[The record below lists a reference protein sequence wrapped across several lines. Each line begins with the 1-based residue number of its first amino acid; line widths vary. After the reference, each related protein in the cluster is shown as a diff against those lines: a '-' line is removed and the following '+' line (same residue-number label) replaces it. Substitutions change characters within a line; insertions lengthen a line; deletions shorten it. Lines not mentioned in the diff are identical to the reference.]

1 MRRAS
6 QGYRLATWLIGT
18 VLIMVIAAACGETV
32 VKEVPVEVT
41 VEVEKIVEVEKEV
54 EVVKEVPAADQGWLL
69 SAPEPNPKYGG
80 VITTAFGVT
89 TSNFDLAQ
97 GAGAGAMVHMYDL
110 LIRKN
115 LSDGMRTIS
124 PSLASSWDI
133 ASDGMSYTFTVREGV
148 QFHDGKSMSAEDV
161 AASMNR
167 VVFPPEGVTSTAKDN
182 FRAISQIE
190 ALDATTLKISL
201 STPVVW
207 TFDMLTIPQMA
218 VYSKAD
224 LDANNQDLKKLIAP
238 GTGAFLF
245 DVHEPAEK
253 WEFTANDG
261 YWNSTL
267 PYVDRLKML
276 HVPAWIDRGTAI
288 LTGLADLT
296 WNGSRDTWEEGQKRA
311 DVNTGLAPSFG
322 GQDIV
327 WNNQKA
333 PFDDNRVRRAF
344 FLAINQQQIIKA
356 AREIFYVPGR
366 WIHPLGEGALPLDA
380 IERVPGFRP
389 DPADDIAEAQRLLA
403 DAGYPGG
410 EGFPTLDL
418 ATANV
423 ALFSETLGPVVVDQ
437 LSTNLGIDIKM
448 RRTERAQ
455 LVKEFKGNF
464 DLVLSNIFAR
474 PPILNH
480 TPGWQN
486 TYTTG
491 AAANYMGYSN
501 PEFDAIVDKLS
512 VETDKTKRVDLFRQ
526 GSDILDADAPLKFLN
541 WIYHM
546 SMWQSFVK
554 GLMLDNRVW
563 SEWGYLETVW
573 LDK

>member
-6 QGYRLATWLIGT
+6 QSYRWATWLIGT
-18 VLIMVIAAACGETV
+18 VLIMVIAVACGETV

-54 EVVKEVPAADQGWLL
+54 VVVKEVPAADQGWLL

-133 ASDGMSYTFTVREGV
+133 ASDGMSYTFTVREGI
-148 QFHDGKSMSAEDV
+148 QFHDGKSMSAEDI
-161 AASMNR
+161 AASMSR
-167 VVFPPEGVTSTAKDN
+167 VVFPPSGVTSTAKDN
-182 FRAISQIE
+182 FRAIDSIE
-190 ALDATTLKISL
+190 ALDATTLKITL
-201 STPVVW
+201 NKPVVW

-224 LDANNQDLKKLIAP
+224 LDANNDDLKKLIAP
-238 GTGAFLF
+238 GTGAFLL
-245 DVHEPAEK
+245 DIHEPAEK

-322 GQDIV
+322 GQDLV

-333 PFDDNRVRRAF
+333 PFDDERVRRAF

-380 IERVPGFRP
+380 IERIPGFRP
-389 DPADDIAEAQRLLA
+389 DMTEDVAEAQRLLA

-455 LVKEFKGNF
+455 LAKEFKGNF

-526 GSDILDADAPLKFLN
+526 GSDILDADAPMKFLN